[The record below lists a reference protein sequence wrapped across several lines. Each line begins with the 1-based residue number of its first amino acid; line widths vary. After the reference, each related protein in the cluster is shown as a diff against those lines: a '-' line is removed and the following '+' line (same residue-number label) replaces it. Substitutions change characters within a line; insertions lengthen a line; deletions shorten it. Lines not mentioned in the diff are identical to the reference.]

1 MCTILYMTA
10 VVHPELDRPLSAS
23 EFAAAVAEHER
34 QAAVLALQ
42 LRRLETSGEWAAD
55 SHVSLAAWLRDT
67 CRMSNR
73 TAHGWVQRARLLD
86 TYGEFAAAAVTGVLS
101 HGQLDALQTLHR
113 PKYEAHLAEHHAE
126 LVDIVRALNV
136 ADTEAV
142 CRRWRADADAV
153 IDNARPPA
161 EPDRSLTM
169 GRDGEGVL
177 VGRFALDGAAGTE
190 SEKAIRNASTFEGDD
205 DLRSHAERNA
215 DALFDIAA
223 FYNKNHD
230 SDGTPRHRPHVSIS
244 VDEAAMRAGRRG
256 GGVDDD
262 TQSPVETACV
272 DAYLC
277 DCTLHTILRDTH
289 GAPAGFGRSRY
300 SVSRKLFRQVAARDG
315 GCRVPGCDRKVRHC
329 DAHHIRYWRHGGT
342 TDYENLVLL
351 CSRHHHLVHQMN
363 LQLKL
368 LPSGDLHVVWPDG
381 HERVSHPRGAPPT
394 PLRTRS

>member
-1 MCTILYMTA
+1 MNATVCS
-10 VVHPELDRPLSAS
+10 ELDVALSAA

-34 QAAVLALQ
+34 QAAILALQ
-42 LRRLETSGEWAAD
+42 LRRLETSGEWAVD
-55 SHVSLAAWLRDT
+55 THVSIAAWLRDV

-73 TAHGWVQRARLLD
+73 TAHAWVHRARLLD

-101 HGQLDALQTLHR
+101 AGQLDALQTLHR

-126 LVDIVRALNV
+126 LVELVRPLSV
-136 ADTEAV
+136 GDTETV

-153 IDNARPPA
+153 INADAPPV

-169 GRDGEGVL
+169 GRDSEGVL

-190 SEKAIRNASTFEGDD
+190 LEKAIRNASTYDGDND
-205 DLRSHAERNA
+205 HRSHAERNA

-230 SDGTPRHRPHVSIS
+230 SDGTPRHLPHVTIS
-244 VDEAAMRAGRRG
+244 VDEAALRAGRG

-262 TQSPVETACV
+262 TQHPVESACV

-289 GAPAGFGRSRY
+289 GAPVGFGRSRY
-300 SVSRKLFRQVAARDG
+300 SVSRKLFRQIAARDG
-315 GCRVPGCDRKVRHC
+315 GCRVPGCDRTVRHC
-329 DAHHIRYWRHGGT
+329 DAHHIHYWRHGGG
-342 TDYENLVLL
+342 TDYSNLVLL
-351 CSRHHHLVHQMN
+351 CSRHHHLVHQ
-363 LQLKL
+363 LGLELKL
-368 LPSGDLHVVWPDG
+368 LPNGELHVTWPDG
-381 HERVSHPRGAPPT
+381 HERVSHPRGAPPKAR
-394 PLRTRS
+394 PPV